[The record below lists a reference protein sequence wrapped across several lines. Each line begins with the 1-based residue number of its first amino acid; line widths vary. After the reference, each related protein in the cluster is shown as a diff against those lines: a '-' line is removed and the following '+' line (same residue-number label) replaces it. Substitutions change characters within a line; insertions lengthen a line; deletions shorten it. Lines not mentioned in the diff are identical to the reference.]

1 MSLDLKGIT
10 KDKYTINEIASI
22 VGESAHTIR
31 LWENEFDVDVKFN
44 NKKRIYSYDNLQTF
58 KYIKELIKSNNFS
71 SRDIRRM
78 LMKREIESEITAAK
92 IPFTKDMVTSNPNI
106 ALIINSFNASITNF
120 KNDIIKKFETSNNEL
135 ADQVNNLEKKLEYIE
150 DERSRKLDVFIG
162 EWREKNRRRG
172 IFER

>member
-1 MSLDLKGIT
+1 
-10 KDKYTINEIASI
+10 
-22 VGESAHTIR
+22 
-31 LWENEFDVDVKFN
+31 
-44 NKKRIYSYDNLQTF
+44 
-58 KYIKELIKSNNFS
+58 
-71 SRDIRRM
+71 
-78 LMKREIESEITAAK
+78 MKREIESEITAAK